1 MYYTAIIEGGEGEG
15 FSVFLPDVPGC
26 FSHGATIQ
34 EAAENAAE
42 ALALFFED
50 SDERPVPTPID
61 AVAVD
66 PDVVVAAKVLVPAPD
81 TDGPIERYTATLPS
95 GLVKRVDRRA
105 GAPTALLGGG
115 VGARPACRPRGG
127 APRAAAE

>member
-1 MYYTAIIEGGEGEG
+1 M
-15 FSVFLPDVPGC
+15 FFPDVAGC

-50 SDERPVPTPID
+50 TNERPAPTPVD
-61 AVAVD
+61 AVVVD

-81 TDGPIERYTATLPS
+81 TDGRPGAAPS
-95 GLVKRVDRRA
+95 
-105 GAPTALLGGG
+105 PS
-115 VGARPACRPRGG
+115 RPAW
-127 APRAAAE
+127 